1 MYKLRKP
8 KNYNLRIFEL
18 DKKDISYREIIKII
32 YKEYRILLTKETL
45 EKKLTPVQK
54 ETIKSYISDKESRN
68 IKLVLSV
75 L

>member
-54 ETIKSYISDKESRN
+54 ETIKS
-68 IKLVLSV
+68 LVAS
-75 L
+75 